1 MLKLRAL
8 KKSTAML
15 ISIAMIVTM
24 LAGLTMTSVS
34 AAGTE
39 KIYNMSELNEVPDR
53 NGATLFDGA
62 IEYKAGETGAFGDID
77 GVAVTTPGGQQL
89 ALSQAIRTKAI
100 EATVSLE
107 AGETMVAY
115 YRGSDSKGS
124 GKDISMVIKSGS
136 QTVATESNTENKSS
150 DVFAIAYKATAAGK
164 YTLAADNPGSVRT
177 ELYAIVVTPYD
188 YVDPGAAEK
197 LPPADIGNF
206 AAEAGDGMA
215 ILTWDP
221 VAYAE
226 SYSLYE
232 NTDIDPFA
240 TNITETTYTVAGLTN
255 DTQYTF
261 TLEAV
266 NTVGKK
272 QKTVTVTPKESTDPP
287 QAFTLTGSGR
297 DQAAGLTW
305 TPSKNAKT
313 YDVYRNGTKIASDLT
328 ALTYSDTGLTN
339 GTEYTYKVTAKNNYD
354 NVDSNEVKVTP
365 AAPPPSEVKIADAA
379 GWLESAFVK
388 WTNTAE
394 VDKYNVYVAPAGGAY
409 TKIDDQLVRYYGNYY
424 RADALGLKAG
434 KYQMK
439 VVPVVN
445 GKEEAGAETEEL
457 TVSAHT
463 REGFAFDPASKY
475 YHAEGIGAYKPDG
488 TLKDGAQVLYIDD
501 NNKDT
506 VEFTVNVKGKP
517 TVGKGLVNILSLREK
532 NGAEDTPLAIR
543 MIGQVESP
551 DGKNSSGYV
560 QLKSCKNI
568 TFEGVGDDA
577 TTFHWSLLIRAAEN
591 VEVRNI
597 AVMEFYDDGISLD
610 TDNFNCWVHNCD
622 IFYGQDRGGD
632 QKKGDGSLDVKSGS
646 DYCTFSYN
654 HFWDSGKS
662 SLCGMKEDSY
672 QGWHMTYHH
681 NWFDHSDSRHPR
693 IRGDQVHI
701 YNNYYDGNS
710 KYGVGVTTGGSAFV
724 ERNVFRNV
732 KYPMLI
738 SMQASDVHGSNE
750 GTFSGEAG
758 GMIKA
763 YDNDIQTGAQSQTYF
778 TQNKPDDDGTIDA
791 YEVTD
796 KSVKVPDTYKSKEGG
811 STYSNFDTASNM
823 YKYTSDPVS
832 AVVTKVETYAGRVQG
847 GDFKYDFDDA
857 VEDADYDRIPELGDS
872 LKNYKTTLKHSY
884 ITPATYPA
892 TDGSAPLPG
901 PTTPPIPTSGPTL
914 KPGET
919 PGPTNTPGP
928 TPTPKPETKQWR
940 ASKTVTAGETLT
952 IPGLTPLEN
961 MTFTETGSYKGFEG
975 KVVGATSPDET
986 GKAGNSLKFVPEKDG
1001 KVTVYFKLNNEKTFY
1016 IKDEAGTVVA
1026 EHPNNTG
1033 SSEYTSLSADVK
1045 KGQTYYLF
1053 GNGTKSE
1060 FFGVDFAETAD
1071 VNPPATD
1078 VPSTNPPAT
1087 NVPATAKP
1095 TDVPSTP
1102 APTFP
1107 QVKGDYEIKSAGP
1120 AANKSDLSVEVAYNG
1135 SGAAPTGV
1143 LFAAK
1148 YSPNTGVMYNFRQGP
1163 AVSGAGTYIIENFA
1177 IAPGDSDD
1185 YKVFLW
1191 DSVGNMKPLCD
1202 ACEVKGGSLPPTEP
1216 TQQPSQPTE
1225 QPSQPT
1231 QQPVTP
1237 PSGEAK
1243 VWNFGAAPWDTF
1255 SLALSKDDPTEQTVD
1270 GLKVGISKGIG
1281 KDGSTIT
1288 ANATEGLKLSA
1299 SSSCYFSYTAG
1310 VAGTIKFT
1318 VQNSGKTPYKSE
1330 TDQTLR
1336 SVKITKGTAAEKEE
1350 TYCSA
1355 NPDVMSK
1362 EFTYELAAGETIK
1375 VAGGTNGFYL
1385 PALSFT
1391 PAGGSV
1397 QPEPSTPTEQPSQP
1411 TQQPS
1416 QPTDQPT
1423 QPTQQPVTPP
1433 SGEAKVWNFGA
1444 APWDTFSL
1452 ALSKDDPTEQTIDGL
1467 KVGISKGIG
1476 KDGSTIT
1483 ANATEGLKLSASSAC
1498 YFSYTA
1504 DVAGTIKFTV
1514 QNSGKTPYKSE
1525 TDQTLRSVKI
1535 TKGTAAEKEET
1546 YCSAN
1551 PDVMSKEFTY
1561 ELAAGETIKV
1571 TGGTNGF
1578 YLPALSFTPAGGSVQ
1593 PEPSTPTEQP
1603 TQPTEQPVQPT
1614 QPDQPSNPGQPIE
1627 WKFSGTG
1634 DITQNVDLGNGLTF
1648 ICGKSTA
1655 YDKGATVDGIEFPN
1669 RIKLGGGSTFKE
1681 GSEARLFTYTPA
1693 SAGTMTIYFIHGSN
1707 DPSTEARNLVVYQ
1720 GGFGTPIATIPA
1732 GEAKSATVNVAA
1744 GSTVYIGSDK
1754 NIGIYGITYTPGN

>member
-15 ISIAMIVTM
+15 ISIAMIVT
-24 LAGLTMTSVS
+24 LFAGLTMTTVS

-39 KIYNMSELNEVPDR
+39 KIYNMSELSEIPDR

-62 IEYKAGETGAFGDID
+62 IEYKAGETGGFGDID
-77 GVAVTTPGGQQL
+77 GVAITTPGGQQL

-100 EATVSLE
+100 EATVSLA

-124 GKDISMVIKSGS
+124 GKDISMVIKSGT

-164 YTLAADNPGSVRT
+164 YTLAADNPGSIRT

-232 NTDIDPFA
+232 NTDTDPFA
-240 TNITETTYTVAGLTN
+240 TGITETTYTVAGLDN
-255 DTQYTF
+255 GTQYTF

-266 NTVGKK
+266 NTVGTKK
-272 QKTVTVTPKESTDPP
+272 KTVTVTPKESTDPP
-287 QAFTLTGSGR
+287 QAFTLSGSGR
-297 DQAAGLTW
+297 DQAVGLTW

-313 YDVYRNGTKIASDLT
+313 YDVYRNGTKIESDLT
-328 ALTYSDTGLTN
+328 ALTYSNTGLTN

-354 NVDSNEVKVTP
+354 SVDSNEVKVTP
-365 AAPPPSEVKIADAA
+365 AAPPPSEVKIVDSA

-424 RADALGLKAG
+424 RADALGLTAG

-445 GKEEAGAETEEL
+445 GKEEAGAETGEL
-457 TVSAHT
+457 DVAAHT
-463 REGFAFDPASKY
+463 REGFAFDPASSH

-488 TLKDGAQVLYIDD
+488 TLKDGAQILYIDD

-506 VEFTVNVKGKP
+506 VEFTVNIKGKP

-577 TTFHWSLLIRAAEN
+577 TTFHWSFLLRAAEN

-763 YDNDIQTGAQSQTYF
+763 YDNDIQTGSQSQTYF
-778 TQNKPDDDGTIDA
+778 TQNNAESDGTIDA

-796 KSVKVPDTYKSKEGG
+796 KSVQVPDTYKSKEGN
-811 STYSNFDTASNM
+811 SSYSNFDTAPNM
-823 YKYTSDPVS
+823 YKYTSDPVN
-832 AVVTKVETYAGRVQG
+832 AVVAKVETYAGRVQG
-847 GDFKYDFDDA
+847 GDFKYDFNDA
-857 VEDADYDRIPELGDS
+857 VEDADYDRIPELGDR

-892 TDGSAPLPG
+892 TDGSAPQPG
-901 PTTPPIPTSGPTL
+901 PTTPPIPTAGPTL

-919 PGPTNTPGP
+919 PAPTATPVP
-928 TPTPKPETKQWR
+928 TQAPVMANPTTWDFGQAPF
-940 ASKTVTAGETLT
+940 TVTEGDSSHPDTKYFPAGGKDDKGNQRYSLKSDSITPEHFGGLKHTTGKTTEDQYQSSSAEFADGFKGTWQIKSNGGSFSFIPVVDGTVKVYAKHGSSTSTDPDNITITQGSKSEKISVASSATKPFEVLTMEVVANQTVTISADQNTSYYGIAYTSDKPVPTTPPVKPTEQPSKPT
-952 IPGLTPLEN
+952 IPPVTAPPADYDYSITDAAVSGSGL
-961 MTFTETGSYKGFEG
+961 
-975 KVVGATSPDET
+975 D
-986 GKAGNSLKFVPEKDG
+986 
-1001 KVTVYFKLNNEKTFY
+1001 VTV
-1016 IKDEAGTVVA
+1016 
-1026 EHPNNTG
+1026 
-1033 SSEYTSLSADVK
+1033 
-1045 KGQTYYLF
+1045 
-1053 GNGTKSE
+1053 
-1060 FFGVDFAETAD
+1060 
-1071 VNPPATD
+1071 
-1078 VPSTNPPAT
+1078 
-1087 NVPATAKP
+1087 
-1095 TDVPSTP
+1095 
-1102 APTFP
+1102 
-1107 QVKGDYEIKSAGP
+1107 
-1120 AANKSDLSVEVAYNG
+1120 AY
-1135 SGAAPTGV
+1135 SGAAPAPEGV
-1143 LFAAK
+1143 LLAAK
-1148 YSPNTGVMYNFRQGP
+1148 YDDAEALTEFKQGP
-1163 AVSGAGTYIIENFA
+1163 KVSGAGTYKIDGFTPKTGENYW
-1177 IAPGDSDD
+1177 I
-1185 YKVFLW
+1185 YIW
-1191 DSVGNMKPLCD
+1191 DSVDGMKPLCEKYI
-1202 ACEVKGGSLPPTEP
+1202 APTCIEPSEP
-1216 TQQPSQPTE
+1216 TQQPT
-1225 QPSQPT
+1225 
-1231 QQPVTP
+1231 
-1237 PSGEAK
+1237 
-1243 VWNFGAAPWDTF
+1243 
-1255 SLALSKDDPTEQTVD
+1255 
-1270 GLKVGISKGIG
+1270 
-1281 KDGSTIT
+1281 
-1288 ANATEGLKLSA
+1288 
-1299 SSSCYFSYTAG
+1299 
-1310 VAGTIKFT
+1310 
-1318 VQNSGKTPYKSE
+1318 
-1330 TDQTLR
+1330 
-1336 SVKITKGTAAEKEE
+1336 
-1350 TYCSA
+1350 
-1355 NPDVMSK
+1355 
-1362 EFTYELAAGETIK
+1362 
-1375 VAGGTNGFYL
+1375 
-1385 PALSFT
+1385 
-1391 PAGGSV
+1391 
-1397 QPEPSTPTEQPSQP
+1397 TPTEKPS
-1411 TQQPS
+1411 
-1416 QPTDQPT
+1416 
-1423 QPTQQPVTPP
+1423 
-1433 SGEAKVWNFGA
+1433 
-1444 APWDTFSL
+1444 
-1452 ALSKDDPTEQTIDGL
+1452 
-1467 KVGISKGIG
+1467 
-1476 KDGSTIT
+1476 
-1483 ANATEGLKLSASSAC
+1483 
-1498 YFSYTA
+1498 
-1504 DVAGTIKFTV
+1504 
-1514 QNSGKTPYKSE
+1514 
-1525 TDQTLRSVKI
+1525 
-1535 TKGTAAEKEET
+1535 
-1546 YCSAN
+1546 
-1551 PDVMSKEFTY
+1551 
-1561 ELAAGETIKV
+1561 
-1571 TGGTNGF
+1571 
-1578 YLPALSFTPAGGSVQ
+1578 
-1593 PEPSTPTEQP
+1593 
-1603 TQPTEQPVQPT
+1603 
-1614 QPDQPSNPGQPIE
+1614 QPSNPGQPIE

-1634 DITQNVDLGNGLTF
+1634 NITQNLDLGNGLTF

-1681 GSEARLFTYTPA
+1681 GSEARMFTYTPA
-1693 SAGTMTIYFIHGSN
+1693 SDGTMTIYFVHGS
-1707 DPSTEARNLVVYQ
+1707 PGSTEVRNLVVYQ
-1720 GGFGTPIATIPA
+1720 GGFSTPIATVPS
-1732 GEAKSATVNVAA
+1732 GDAKSTVVNVTA

-1754 NIGIYGITYTPGN
+1754 NIGIYGITFTPGN